1 MEQNNIKTT
10 QLSSGIKMYQNK
22 DSNIKT
28 DKVNIKSS
36 YDTVSVIMTF
46 YNAQEF
52 IQQALNSV
60 LTQFT
65 GGEGQ
70 AHFKIE
76 FIIVDDKSK
85 DQSRQIV
92 DAMVKQFNET
102 VYNDSNFDTHVKV
115 IEPEHNLGCGGAR
128 KFGIEHA
135 SGDYIMFLDA
145 DDYYINHDFVSRAYD
160 TIRKTNA
167 DIIEYGMR
175 MNMGDGNVQNIVAPQ
190 QMAIKDNPSLAEH
203 ALFRDNL
210 IKFNVWTKI
219 YKKSVINSHQYSDSR
234 TFEDVRTVPY
244 WLKNASTIIIMP
256 TVEVNYRANST
267 SIIRENVIETRLGT
281 ISAIASLFEDFK
293 DDIEVLKSMYKRAMV
308 DLTAILHGHSEENDG
323 FIKMNKLN
331 TDMLKYIY
339 KNDWMKITFNPD
351 IPEYY
356 KQQKQYIEQS
366 MKR

>member
-1 MEQNNIKTT
+1 MENNNIQSK
-10 QLSSGIKMYQNK
+10 QLASGIKIYKNK
-22 DSNIKT
+22 NNDLKT
-28 DKVNIKSS
+28 DKINIKSS

-52 IQQALNSV
+52 IQQAVQSV

-70 AHFKIE
+70 EHFKIE
-76 FIIVDDKSK
+76 FIIVDDKSM
-85 DQSRQIV
+85 DQSRTIV
-92 DAMVKQFNET
+92 EQMVKQFRET
-102 VYNDSNFDTHVKV
+102 VYNDSNFDTHISI

-128 KFGIEHA
+128 KYGIEHA
-135 SGDYIMFLDA
+135 SGDYVMFLDA
-145 DDYYINHDFVSRAYD
+145 DDYYINADFVCRAYN

-175 MNMGDGNVQNIVAPQ
+175 MNMPDGNIQNVVAPQ
-190 QMAIKDNPSLAEH
+190 QFAINENPSLAEH

-219 YKKSVINSHQYSDSR
+219 YKKSIIDSYQYSDSR

-244 WLKNASTIIIMP
+244 WLKNAKSIIIMP
-256 TVEVNYRANST
+256 TVEINYRANSS

-293 DDIEVLKSMYKRAMV
+293 NDIEVLKSMYKRAMV
-308 DLTAILHGHSEENDG
+308 DLTAMLHGHSEENEG
-323 FIKMNKLN
+323 FSQMNKLN

-351 IPEYY
+351 VPEYY
-356 KQQKQYIEQS
+356 NEQKQYIKQMIKE
-366 MKR
+366 